1 MANQPGPL
9 DVSCDAPPYSI
20 VTACRS
26 VGFREPEDVRWCRLN
41 HLVDALASEWEALK
55 RHPWKL
61 LLRMA
66 APDVKTCRCGQK
78 LPSLDRYTF
87 TYLTGHE
94 ASYLLGQCPRCKT
107 VYWEEA

>member
-1 MANQPGPL
+1 
-9 DVSCDAPPYSI
+9 
-20 VTACRS
+20 
-26 VGFREPEDVRWCRLN
+26 
-41 HLVDALASEWEALK
+41 
-55 RHPWKL
+55 
-61 LLRMA
+61 
-66 APDVKTCRCGQK
+66 VKTCRCGQK